1 MSVAALGSTLC
12 PLGLLLPVSLVLL
25 VFECHLHIIDELGHT
40 EKPKETK
47 SARGPSTQS
56 CRLALTTP
64 WASLRAALAR
74 GWGQSRHAPRT
85 QRVVPALCEAP
96 WSPRQTQPEREENG
110 DVRPDQEWPL
120 DPLGQRDTASTLPGD
135 PLTQEARPIQP

>member
-1 MSVAALGSTLC
+1 MSAAALGSTLC

-56 CRLALTTP
+56 CRLAMTTP

-74 GWGQSRHAPRT
+74 GWAQSCYAPRT
-85 QRVVPALCEAP
+85 EGGTCVVRGPVVPQADPA
-96 WSPRQTQPEREENG
+96 RAGGERG
-110 DVRPDQEWPL
+110 RK
-120 DPLGQRDTASTLPGD
+120 
-135 PLTQEARPIQP
+135 ARPGVAPGSPGSAGYCLHPPR

>member
-1 MSVAALGSTLC
+1 MSAAALGSTLC

-56 CRLALTTP
+56 CRLAMTTP

-74 GWGQSRHAPRT
+74 GWGQSCHT
-85 QRVVPALCEAP
+85 QDTESGTCIVRGPVVPQADPA
-96 WSPRQTQPEREENG
+96 RAGGERG
-110 DVRPDQEWPL
+110 RK
-120 DPLGQRDTASTLPGD
+120 
-135 PLTQEARPIQP
+135 ARPGVAPGSPGSAGYCLHPPR